1 MIILSFLD
9 SFVGT
14 NCSRDSRWEFVSFRR
29 PPTNA
34 RRRTHR
40 KDQGRNRAWNSQTKH
55 ITNILLQS
63 FIDNITFIFVP
74 KTTFF
79 RCDNK
84 AFFCAICKTKF
95 ILKWQETIFN
105 STHNFGWRAKWFE
118 KKINMLAIII
128 FVWRLYLGMALI
140 TYDGSS
146 TKQINVLF
154 ISNLTWYL
162 KLNIKSFRKLFLHEN
177 RNLSRKISPDL
188 PSHI

>member
-1 MIILSFLD
+1 LIILSFLD

-40 KDQGRNRAWNSQTKH
+40 KDQGRNRAWNSQTKQSSN

-84 AFFCAICKTKF
+84 ASFCAICKTKF
-95 ILKWQETIFN
+95 ILKWQETIFD
-105 STHNFGWRAKWFE
+105 STHNFGWRAKWLKKNLYACNYHFCM
-118 KKINMLAIII
+118 KTVFGYGLNHLWWLIYKINQFTVHFKPNLI
-128 FVWRLYLGMALI
+128 FQTLYQILQKTIFAWKQKTLSKNITRL
-140 TYDGSS
+140 
-146 TKQINVLF
+146 
-154 ISNLTWYL
+154 
-162 KLNIKSFRKLFLHEN
+162 H
-177 RNLSRKISPDL
+177 
-188 PSHI
+188 